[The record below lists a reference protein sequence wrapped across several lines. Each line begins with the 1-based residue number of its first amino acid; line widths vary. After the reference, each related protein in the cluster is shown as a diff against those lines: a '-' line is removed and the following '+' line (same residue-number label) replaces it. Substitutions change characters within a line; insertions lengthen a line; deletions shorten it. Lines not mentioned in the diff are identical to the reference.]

1 MLGQNKPSS
10 EIFKFDLEKELKDPK
25 KRAEI
30 QAKCE
35 KRIKELKDK
44 IRHGTIPA
52 EFDDIGHLLHA
63 YVSLEKLLK
72 HSARW
77 S

>member
-1 MLGQNKPSS
+1 MLGQNKPAR

-30 QAKCE
+30 ETRCE
-35 KRIKELKDK
+35 KRIKELKEK
-44 IRHGTIPA
+44 IRHGTNPA
-52 EFDDIGHLLHA
+52 EFDDIGHLLHG
-63 YVSLEKLLK
+63 YVSLEKLIK

>member
-1 MLGQNKPSS
+1 MLGQNKPAR

-30 QAKCE
+30 EHKCE
-35 KRIKELKDK
+35 KRIKELKEK
-44 IRHGTIPA
+44 IRHGTNPA
-52 EFDDIGHLLHA
+52 EFDDIGHLLHG
-63 YVSLEKLLK
+63 YVSLEKLIK